1 MFVLTITKRLTIYFM
16 LMGLLIII
24 IIGSYSYIKAREAL
38 MQRTFDQL
46 TSLRIEKKYRI
57 ENFFQQR
64 YNDLISLSRLNDSEE
79 LVGLI
84 SKDTNPEMIALASRI
99 FNRYTGTYLQALGIY
114 KQSFYLHKSGYGL
127 VFHLRNGKEMGS
139 PITSESTRKLNAW
152 LLNHKEAQPLIMEY
166 QTFNSSET
174 SGFLIAQQIND
185 TECYLV
191 LDIPVSN
198 INHIMF
204 ENSLNNGLGESGE
217 SYLVGSDYLM
227 RSSSRFQENAVFNTR
242 VETEAVELAM
252 QGNTGTILI
261 NDYRN
266 IEVLSAFCPVE
277 IRGLEWVLLTEID
290 KREAMVPIYNV
301 RSNILYLSIILSL
314 LVFGLAAV
322 LSAIITSP
330 IRSLRAE
337 TEKITEGEY
346 GNQITIQ
353 REDEI
358 GDLIN
363 AFNSMSLELKENA
376 QKLEKEKH
384 LRMSSMIDG
393 QEMERQRLS
402 REIHDSLGQSILAI
416 KLKVDQLLKQATE
429 ISHESKSE
437 IRQLFSAALK
447 DIRSISKDLM
457 PAVLN
462 EFGLVEAIANL
473 ASDSMNASGIEIDF
487 VESGFVAQADKRT
500 ENYLYRICQEAINN
514 IIKHSQAEKA
524 YINLS
529 SDHNSIRLK
538 IKDDGC
544 GITETGFRN
553 TGHGLMH
560 MKERAELLG
569 GSFSLQSQPNHG
581 TTIEIIIPINKNEL

>member
-1 MFVLTITKRLTIYFM
+1 
-16 LMGLLIII
+16 
-24 IIGSYSYIKAREAL
+24 
-38 MQRTFDQL
+38 
-46 TSLRIEKKYRI
+46 
-57 ENFFQQR
+57 
-64 YNDLISLSRLNDSEE
+64 
-79 LVGLI
+79 
-84 SKDTNPEMIALASRI
+84 
-99 FNRYTGTYLQALGIY
+99 
-114 KQSFYLHKSGYGL
+114 
-127 VFHLRNGKEMGS
+127 
-139 PITSESTRKLNAW
+139 
-152 LLNHKEAQPLIMEY
+152 
-166 QTFNSSET
+166 
-174 SGFLIAQQIND
+174 
-185 TECYLV
+185 
-191 LDIPVSN
+191 
-198 INHIMF
+198 MF

-217 SYLVGSDYLM
+217 SYLVGSDHLM
-227 RSSSRFQENAVFNTR
+227 RSSSRFQKNAVFNTS
-242 VETEAVELAM
+242 VETEAVELAIK
-252 QGNTGTILI
+252 GNTGTILI

-277 IRGLEWVLLTEID
+277 IPGLEWVLLTEID

-322 LSAIITSP
+322 LSTIITSP

-337 TEKITEGEY
+337 TEKITGGEY
-346 GNQITIQ
+346 GNQLLVQ

-376 QKLEKEKH
+376 KKLEREKH
-384 LRMSSMIDG
+384 LRLSSMIDG

-416 KLKVDQLLKQATE
+416 KLKVDQLLKQATD
-429 ISHESKSE
+429 ISQERKSE

-447 DIRSISKDLM
+447 DIRGISKDLM

-487 VESGFVAQADKRT
+487 VESGFVAQTDKRT

-514 IIKHSQAEKA
+514 IIKHSKAEKA
-524 YINLS
+524 IIKLS

-544 GITETGFRN
+544 GIAGTGSRN

-569 GSFSLQSQPNHG
+569 GSFSLQSQPNDG
-581 TTIEIIIPINKNEL
+581 TTIEIIIPINKNES